1 MRWHDLLNATDV
13 LEVLHDSP
21 IDVSDV
27 THDSRAVRPG
37 ALFCCFPGAHRDGHD
52 FAPQAIENGAV
63 ALLVERELEMPTP
76 QARVRSVRSV
86 AGPVA
91 ARVHGNPSQQVPVL
105 GVTGTNGKTTTT
117 FLLEAIFIEAGRHPA
132 LVGTAGVR
140 CDGVAVGTA
149 SFTTPEAPDL
159 QRTLADLVA
168 RGADV
173 VAMEVSSHALAER
186 RVDGTRFA
194 AVGFTNLTHEHL
206 DFHGTID
213 EYVEAKARLLTSEF
227 ASTAVINAQDERGP
241 ALVTRA
247 EADGLEVI
255 SFGVDPDAQSSTP
268 RVTATGVQ
276 LDPTGTRFRLAIDG
290 ASAELR
296 LPIAGRFN
304 VANALAA
311 SGLAYAVGLGLDV
324 IAAGLAKTPGVPG
337 RFESVGTGVPITVL
351 VDYAHTPA
359 GITNVLA
366 TARAASTGRIIA
378 VFGCGG
384 DRDAEKRA
392 RMGEAAGRGA
402 DAVVL
407 TTDNARS
414 EDPAAIAS
422 AVEVGLR
429 SVGTDYTIELDR
441 RHAIRAA
448 LASARTGDTVVI
460 LGKGAEATQQIG
472 DTIIP
477 FDDRTVAAEELAA
490 TWN

>member
-1 MRWHDLLNATDV
+1 MRWHDLLDATDV

-21 IDVSDV
+21 VDVSDV

-52 FAPQAIENGAV
+52 FAAQAIDNGAV
-63 ALLVERELEMPTP
+63 ALLVEREVEMPTP
-76 QARVRSVRSV
+76 QARVRSVRRV

-91 ARVHGNPSQQVPVL
+91 ARVHGNPSHQVPVV

-117 FLLEAIFIEAGRHPA
+117 FLLETIFTEAGCHPA

-140 CDGVAVGTA
+140 CDGVAVGRA

-206 DFHGTID
+206 DYHGTID
-213 EYVEAKARLLTSEF
+213 EYFEAKARLFTTEF
-227 ASTAVINAQDERGP
+227 ASTAVINVEDERAA
-241 ALVTRA
+241 ALITRS
-247 EADGLEVI
+247 EANGLDVI
-255 SFGVDPDAQSSTP
+255 SFGIDPDTRYSTP
-268 RVTATGVQ
+268 RVTARD
-276 LDPTGTRFRLAIDG
+276 LELEPTGTRFRLAIDD
-290 ASAELR
+290 AAADLR

-311 SGLAYAVGLGLDV
+311 SGLASAIGIGLDV
-324 IAAGLAKTPGVPG
+324 IAAGLERAPGVPG
-337 RFESVGTGVPITVL
+337 RFESVGSGGPVTVI
-351 VDYAHTPA
+351 VDYAHSPA
-359 GITNVLA
+359 GIATVLSA
-366 TARAASTGRIIA
+366 ARASSDGRIIA

-384 DRDAEKRA
+384 DRDTAKRA
-392 RMGEAAGRGA
+392 GMGGAAGRGA
-402 DAVVL
+402 DTVVL

-414 EDPAAIAS
+414 EDPAAIA
-422 AVEVGLR
+422 AAAEVGLQA
-429 SVGTDYTIELDR
+429 VGADYTIELDR
-441 RHAIRAA
+441 RLAIRTA
-448 LASARTGDTVVI
+448 LASARPGDTIVI

-472 DTIIP
+472 DTLIP
-477 FDDRTVAAEELAA
+477 FDDRHVAAEEMAA
-490 TWN
+490 QWN

>member
-1 MRWHDLLNATDV
+1 MRWHDLLDATDV

-21 IDVSDV
+21 VDVSDV

-37 ALFCCFPGAHRDGHD
+37 ALFCCFSGAHRDGHD
-52 FAPQAIENGAV
+52 FAAQAIDNGAV
-63 ALLVERELEMPTP
+63 ALLVEREVEVPTP
-76 QARVRSVRSV
+76 QARVRSVRRV

-91 ARVHGNPSQQVPVL
+91 ARVHGDPSHQVPIL

-117 FLLEAIFIEAGRHPA
+117 FLLEAIFTEAGRHPA

-140 CDGVAVGTA
+140 CDGLAIGAA

-206 DFHGTID
+206 DYHGTIE
-213 EYVEAKARLLTSEF
+213 EYFEVKARLFTSEF
-227 ASTAVINAQDERGP
+227 ASTAVINVDDERGG

-247 EADGLEVI
+247 EAGGLDVV
-255 SFGVDPDAQSSTP
+255 SFGVDPDARNSLP
-268 RVTATGVQ
+268 RVTATDLQ

-290 ASAELR
+290 ASADLR
-296 LPIAGRFN
+296 LPIAGGFN

-311 SGLAYAVGLGLDV
+311 SGLASAIGVGFDA
-324 IAAGLAKTPGVPG
+324 IAAGLRNTPGVPG
-337 RFESVGTGVPITVL
+337 RFESVGSGVPVTVL

-359 GITNVLA
+359 GITTVL
-366 TARAASTGRIIA
+366 TAVRESSTGRIIA

-384 DRDAEKRA
+384 DRDTKKRA
-392 RMGEAAGRGA
+392 GMGEAAGRGA

-414 EDPAAIAS
+414 EDPAAIA
-422 AVEVGLR
+422 AAAEVGLR
-429 SVGTDYTIELDR
+429 AVGADYTIELDR

-448 LASARTGDTVVI
+448 LASARPGDTIVI
-460 LGKGAEATQQIG
+460 LGKGSEPTQQIG
-472 DTIIP
+472 DTLTP
-477 FDDRTVAAEELAA
+477 FDDRNVAAEELAA
-490 TWN
+490 AWS